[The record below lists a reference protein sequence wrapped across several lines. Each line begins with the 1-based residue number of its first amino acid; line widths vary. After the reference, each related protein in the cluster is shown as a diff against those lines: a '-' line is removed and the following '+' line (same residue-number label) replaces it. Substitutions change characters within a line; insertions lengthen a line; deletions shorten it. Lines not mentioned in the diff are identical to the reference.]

1 MGAGAAPCDERQAC
15 KEEADALVDAQALA
29 SRAPRRLNRGP
40 RSPQH
45 ASLAAVRRVPAW
57 GLLAALVAVS
67 TIARAL
73 AGLRVPTPWIAADEM
88 IYAELGRSLWE
99 TGHLSILGA
108 DTAFYSL
115 LYPALI
121 GLPLAL
127 FDTALGYDLA
137 RVLGALAMSLAA
149 VPVFA
154 WGRTMMSERWA
165 LAAAALTLCIPG
177 LAYSGLL
184 MSETAFY
191 PLVALTAWL
200 AARALAEPTRQSQT
214 LLVAVVVLA
223 ILTRLQGVVLVP
235 AFMLAVAIYAAAGRT
250 TTPFVRLWPSLVV
263 LAAVGV
269 GVVAI
274 GFGAYEPA
282 GTTEYS
288 LGDALRFGVYH
299 AADLL
304 LLVGVVPACAVAA
317 LALARPDS
325 PEVRAYLAVTL
336 AFAAGI
342 VGEVGLF
349 ASRYVGRLAER
360 DLLGLAPLFFLGLC
374 LWLDRGAPRKR
385 ASSYIVAFAAA
396 ALVLTL
402 PLGRLV
408 HESALPDAFT
418 LIPVWQL
425 GSYDVVIWTFTAAAV
440 LAFALLPPRL
450 LVAIPVALALLFA
463 GMSISVSQ
471 YVAMKASVLE
481 RSFFGQSDPDWIDA
495 AADGD
500 VAYFYDGEPSW
511 NAVWSYVFWNR
522 KVQRVYVLADAEK
535 VPGPLPQRR
544 VDPFPLG
551 VLDEDSP
558 KWIVGGTPVFTFPGE
573 SVATVAQVG
582 LGQTGLALWRSG
594 RPLRLQS
601 VRAGVHANG
610 DIYDVATMVVYGCRG
625 GTFELTLIA
634 KGAPVT
640 VRLDNGAS
648 IQEHAIPAEGILRP
662 SVPAAGPGG
671 VCTLEVTPRSIIGS
685 TRFEYVP
692 G

>member
-1 MGAGAAPCDERQAC
+1 M
-15 KEEADALVDAQALA
+15 
-29 SRAPRRLNRGP
+29 
-40 RSPQH
+40 
-45 ASLAAVRRVPAW
+45 AAVRRVPAW
-57 GLLAALVAVS
+57 GVLATLVAVS
-67 TIARAL
+67 TIVRAL

-99 TGHLSILGA
+99 TGHLSILDA

-137 RVLGALAMSLAA
+137 RVLGAFAMSLAA

-154 WGRTMMSERWA
+154 WGRTLMSERWA
-165 LAAAALTLCIPG
+165 LAAAALTLCVPG

-184 MSETAFY
+184 MSETVFY

-200 AARALAEPTRQSQT
+200 AARALTEPTRQAQA
-214 LLVAVVVLA
+214 LLVAAVVLA

-235 AFMLAVAIYAAAGRT
+235 AFVLAVAIYAAAGRT
-250 TTPFVRLWPSLVV
+250 TAPFIRLWPALAA
-263 LAAVGV
+263 LAAVGI

-282 GTTEYS
+282 GSAEYS
-288 LGDALRFGVYH
+288 VGDALRFSVYH

-317 LALARPDS
+317 LALTRPDS
-325 PEVRAYLAVTL
+325 VEVRAYLAVTL
-336 AFAAGI
+336 AFAAGF

-360 DLLGLAPLFFLGLC
+360 DLLGLAPLLFLGLC

-385 ASSYIVAFAAA
+385 ASSYVIAFAAA
-396 ALVLTL
+396 ALVLAL

-408 HESALPDAFT
+408 HEAALPDAFT

-425 GSYDVVIWTFTAAAV
+425 GSYDVVIWTFTALAV
-440 LAFALLPPRL
+440 LAFALLPVRFL
-450 LVAIPVALALLFA
+450 IAIPVALAMLFA
-463 GMSISVSQ
+463 GMSISVSR
-471 YVAMKASVLE
+471 YVASKASVLE
-481 RSFFGQSDPDWIDA
+481 TSFFGESDPDWVDA

-500 VAYFYDGEPSW
+500 VAYVYDGEAHW
-511 NAVWSYVFWNR
+511 NAVWSHVFWNR
-522 KVQRVYVLADAEK
+522 KIRQVYVLGTAQR

-544 VDPFPLG
+544 VEPFPLG
-551 VLDEDSP
+551 ELAEDSP
-558 KWIVGGTPVFTFPGE
+558 AWVVGAIPAFTFPGE
-573 SVATVAQVG
+573 AVATIAQVG
-582 LGQTGLALWRSG
+582 LAQSGLALWRSE
-594 RPLRLQS
+594 RPLRLQT
-601 VRAGVHANG
+601 VRTGVQGNG
-610 DIYDVATMVVYGCRG
+610 DIYGPASMVAYGCTG

-634 KGAPVT
+634 KGSPVT
-640 VRLDNGAS
+640 IRLDNGHTA
-648 IQEHAIPAEGILRP
+648 QERTLAAEEIWRP
-662 SVPAAGPGG
+662 SVPAVGQGG
-671 VCTLEVTPRSIIGS
+671 VCSLGIGPSGIVGS
-685 TRFEYVP
+685 TRFEYLP

>member
-1 MGAGAAPCDERQAC
+1 M
-15 KEEADALVDAQALA
+15 
-29 SRAPRRLNRGP
+29 
-40 RSPQH
+40 
-45 ASLAAVRRVPAW
+45 AAVRRVPGW
-57 GLLAALVAVS
+57 GVLAALVAVS
-67 TIARAL
+67 TIARAV

-99 TGHLSILGA
+99 SGRLDILGQDA
-108 DTAFYSL
+108 AFYSL

-154 WGRTMMSERWA
+154 WGRRLMSEGWA

-177 LAYSGLL
+177 LAYTGLL
-184 MSETAFY
+184 MSETLFY
-191 PLVALTAWL
+191 PLVALAAWL
-200 AARALAEPTRQSQT
+200 AARALAEPTRLSQA
-214 LLVAVVVLA
+214 LLVAVVVLT
-223 ILTRLQGVVLVP
+223 ILTRLQGIVLVP
-235 AFMLAVAIYAAAGRT
+235 AFVLAVLVYAVAERT
-250 TTPFVRLWPSLVV
+250 TAPFVRLWPALAA
-263 LAAVGV
+263 LAAVTV
-269 GVVAI
+269 GVLSV

-282 GTTEYS
+282 GTVDYS
-288 LGDALRFGVYH
+288 VGDALRFGVYH

-317 LALARPDS
+317 LALSRPDS
-325 PEVRAYLAVTL
+325 KEVRAYLAVTL
-336 AFAAGI
+336 AFAAGF
-342 VGEVGLF
+342 VAEVGLF
-349 ASRYVGRLAER
+349 ASRYVGRIAER
-360 DLLGLAPLFFLGLC
+360 DLLGLAPLLFLGLC

-396 ALVLTL
+396 ALVLAL

-408 HESALPDAFT
+408 HKAALPDAFT

-425 GSYDVVIWTFTAAAV
+425 GSYDVVIWTFTAVAV
-440 LAFALLPPRL
+440 LAFALLPARL
-450 LVAIPVALALLFA
+450 LVAIPVALALLFV
-463 GMSISVSQ
+463 GMSISVSR
-471 YVAMKASVLE
+471 YVADEASLLE
-481 RSFFGQSDPDWIDA
+481 RAFFGSSDPEWVDA
-495 AADGD
+495 TADGD
-500 VAYFYDGEPSW
+500 VAYFYDGEASW

-522 KVQRVYVLADAEK
+522 KLRRVYVLANADR

-558 KWIVGGTPVFTFPGE
+558 EWIVGATPTFTFPGE
-573 SVATVAQVG
+573 SVETVAQVG
-582 LGQTGLALWRSG
+582 LGQNGLALWRSE

-601 VRAGVHANG
+601 TRAGVQAAG
-610 DIYDVATMVVYGCRG
+610 DIYEKATMVVYGCRG
-625 GTFELTLIA
+625 GTFEVTLIA
-634 KGAPVT
+634 KGSPVT
-640 VRLDNGAS
+640 VQLDNGQS
-648 IQEHAIPAEGILRP
+648 VQEHAIPAEGILRP
-662 SVPAAGPGG
+662 SVPALGPGG
-671 VCTLEVTPRSIIGS
+671 VCTLEITPSNIIGS